1 MAVAPRSTERC
12 TCPSTVADGDVQ
24 IITRDGLR
32 FTIRQ
37 SYAYIDAHALGDMLG
52 ADSSKH
58 DGTTVI
64 STANIATLCIGRLVR
79 AVTLHAAPRWAG
91 RSQTF
96 MVRARLCS
104 GHGTVGDIHEGAAV
118 VRSVG
123 SIRLHLRAS
132 TVELSG
138 TSDAQRHVLFADMP
152 ALPSLDFAVSHVSLG
167 SAIEAVGLYT
177 GGRYEGR
184 ELIVEHGSIDGGRD
198 ALTGDT
204 MLKLR
209 RPWCD
214 TVHSLTIIRPCN
226 ASNVMCGARA
236 AAIGAPARE
245 RRRLM
250 SESTAP
256 PEGELLPYRTPKTDS
271 PVGFPPR
278 LANGARGTF
287 HAYNPFLLIEAD
299 GSASLLARWSNYNF
313 CTHKKNFDANL
324 AEAKGALTSVV
335 VRVPLNT
342 TSWDIAHGGRLAV
355 WDAITA
361 RHPMDESEIVSGA
374 EDPRAIRWRG
384 ETLVFVAAWESSRGD
399 GLQWQHML
407 RLPLLA
413 ASIPGQRASDTRM
426 EIDERASPRLGKHLP
441 TLATPRAQ
449 RTREKNWNPFVWK
462 DRLYVEYSLE
472 PRLVLMVDRASGRGA
487 PVLPMTSS
495 PAVQAWVEKLGPVSG
510 GTPAVELPGH
520 GVFLALGHVKLFKKK
535 GSRTATSKMM
545 YKHFWY
551 AFEAR
556 PPFAILGASLPFTL
570 PSQLPSV
577 PSIQFATGLVYQSR
591 TRELIVSYGELD
603 CYATLAR
610 FPLTATLEA
619 TLGRRKSDT
628 PPHALD

>member
-12 TCPSTVADGDVQ
+12 ACPSTVADGDVQ

-32 FTIRQ
+32 FTIQQ

-209 RPWCD
+209 G
-214 TVHSLTIIRPCN
+214 H
-226 ASNVMCGARA
+226 GAILCTPSQSSVRA
-236 AAIGAPARE
+236 TRRMSCAVQGLLPSGPPARE

-256 PEGELLPYRTPKTDS
+256 PEGELLPYRTPKT
-271 PVGFPPR
+271 G
-278 LANGARGTF
+278 
-287 HAYNPFLLIEAD
+287 
-299 GSASLLARWSNYNF
+299 LARRLPASPCKW
-313 CTHKKNFDANL
+313 CLRD
-324 AEAKGALTSVV
+324 VP
-335 VRVPLNT
+335 RVQPLPP
-342 TSWDIAHGGRLAV
+342 DRGGRLGQPA
-355 WDAITA
+355 
-361 RHPMDESEIVSGA
+361 
-374 EDPRAIRWRG
+374 G
-384 ETLVFVAAWESSRGD
+384 EVVQ
-399 GLQWQHML
+399 LQ
-407 RLPLLA
+407 LL
-413 ASIPGQRASDTRM
+413 
-426 EIDERASPRLGKHLP
+426 H
-441 TLATPRAQ
+441 AQ
-449 RTREKNWNPFVWK
+449 E
-462 DRLYVEYSLE
+462 
-472 PRLVLMVDRASGRGA
+472 
-487 PVLPMTSS
+487 
-495 PAVQAWVEKLGPVSG
+495 
-510 GTPAVELPGH
+510 EL
-520 GVFLALGHVKLFKKK
+520 
-535 GSRTATSKMM
+535 
-545 YKHFWY
+545 
-551 AFEAR
+551 
-556 PPFAILGASLPFTL
+556 
-570 PSQLPSV
+570 
-577 PSIQFATGLVYQSR
+577 
-591 TRELIVSYGELD
+591 
-603 CYATLAR
+603 
-610 FPLTATLEA
+610 
-619 TLGRRKSDT
+619 
-628 PPHALD
+628 